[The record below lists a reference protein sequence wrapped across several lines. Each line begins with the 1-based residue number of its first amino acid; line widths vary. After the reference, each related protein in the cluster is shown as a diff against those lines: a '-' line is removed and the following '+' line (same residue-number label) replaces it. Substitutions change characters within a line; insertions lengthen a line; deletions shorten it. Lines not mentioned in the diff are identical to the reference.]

1 MMMRSLKSFSAL
13 SRIGWTTDSS
23 TPSVS
28 AYDTY
33 DTYDTGISAVIDGDR
48 GTMWTSGR
56 NSDWIQVDMSANRDV
71 YRVHIDFED
80 L

>member
-1 MMMRSLKSFSAL
+1 MRSLKSFSAL
-13 SRIGWTTDSS
+13 SRIGWTADSS
-23 TPSVS
+23 YPSLS
-28 AYDTY
+28 
-33 DTYDTGISAVIDGDR
+33 GGVIDGDR

-56 NSDWIQVDMSANRDV
+56 NSDWIQVDMKANRDV

>member
-1 MMMRSLKSFSAL
+1 MA
-13 SRIGWTTDSS
+13 DSS
-23 TPSVS
+23 YPSQI
-28 AYDTY
+28 
-33 DTYDTGISAVIDGDR
+33 GGVIDGDR

-56 NSDWIQVDMSANRDV
+56 NSDWIQVDMNANRDV

>member
-1 MMMRSLKSFSAL
+1 M

-23 TPSVS
+23 TPSQS
-28 AYDTY
+28 G
-33 DTYDTGISAVIDGDR
+33 GIDGVIDGDR
-48 GTMWTSGR
+48 GTMWTSGK
-56 NSDWIQVDMSANRDV
+56 NSDWVQVDMNAHHDV